1 MARPS
6 IPSQKLHYR
15 FVRAWLPPCRNPG
28 QKKPGF
34 LSLTGRSDAKPS
46 TASSKFHDQ
55 LVPAS
60 PPSAAVPRRFPAF
73 TRDENPG
80 VADSPVSRTHVRQ
93 PPRGPGDSVLV
104 VHEAGAARH
113 GQTGGIVPPV
123 ISAVLGGTST
133 PHVPPTSPPAA
144 LLSIAHYGDTISG
157 SGAVSSAGNAGGDT
171 GAAPEAVI
179 VMCSCQ

>member
-1 MARPS
+1 MANPVSRVRNS
-6 IPSQKLHYR
+6 ITDSSGRGFSRAEMRVKKLASSR
-15 FVRAWLPPCRNPG
+15 RLGDPM
-28 QKKPGF
+28 
-34 LSLTGRSDAKPS
+34 AKPS

-60 PPSAAVPRRFPAF
+60 PPSAAVSRRFPAF

-80 VADSPVSRTHVRQ
+80 VADSPVPRTHVRQ

-113 GQTGGIVPPV
+113 GRTGGIVPPV
-123 ISAVLGGTST
+123 IDAVLRGTST

-144 LLSIAHYGDTISG
+144 LLRIAHYGNAISC
-157 SGAVSSAGNAGGDT
+157 SGAVFSAGNAGGDT
-171 GAAPEAVI
+171 GATAEAVT